1 MPTPT
6 AALGYWV
13 SVADDDSGAGA
24 GCAII
29 GGCDFMEVRAEV
41 EVEEDRGATNTS
53 ANAGVSEEVEDT
65 FVTPRTQLPY
75 PARKNYPVRFV
86 VELRWKKDELAT
98 EDRRGC

>member
-13 SVADDDSGAGA
+13 SVADDDSGAGT

-29 GGCDFMEVRAEV
+29 GGYDFMEVRAEV
-41 EVEEDRGATNTS
+41 EVEVEEDRGATDTS

-75 PARKNYPVRFV
+75 PREKIT
-86 VELRWKKDELAT
+86 W
-98 EDRRGC
+98 